1 MKKKITDSNLLSKQR
16 QAAFKK
22 AVAMV
27 LSTLLIGGM
36 VTPYY
41 DSVQNVKADGVF
53 DGRNMLYANKHSF
66 ETTNEYMD
74 ITYRVG
80 TYEDGEFKFDPYG
93 DWVELTY
100 EINRKGTFWFIRNWR
115 WFTIPENLES
125 VQRLEF
131 IKDGARVG
139 FFDAQTWK
147 SNSRFVWSSGDAD
160 FASDWNRMTGNS
172 DTSYNNSGNT
182 LATLGEFKQNTT
194 TLFMDWEGRGS
205 VKTNFVI
212 IGKIVDRTK
221 PLYCL
226 AGIHQD
232 ARDLHYNRGI
242 KLQLP
247 PKPLLSEG
255 YKPALPELT
264 EVKKLGAL
272 QPDEITKVQKA
283 LFDKQDDDFKSK
295 LKDGQN
301 SIKVNADGSATIT
314 YKDDSTYT
322 VPANS
327 LVKRYIPYS
336 ERVRLRDTADTGV
349 LNLQNLTQEEQ
360 AAVKK
365 AVWEANKEDALFKEA
380 CLQEDDITVDKTGK
394 ATIKYK
400 DGSTADIP
408 AAMLVYKK
416 ASLADQ
422 VTPWIGVTT
431 GVKNPGQ
438 LTTQEQAKVKEVL
451 VNVNKQNNK
460 LQNAL
465 KEGDKSIVV
474 NQDGTATI
482 TYKDG
487 SQDKL
492 TANQLVYKLPSLAD
506 TTTITPP
513 SRIGVKN
520 AKKLEQAEVEEVKKQ
535 IFAKN
540 PDLKNK
546 LKGGENGLTID
557 DEGGNATFVFND
569 DSEAIMDGKRLV
581 YTKGQASNPGK
592 QTYTE
597 GSYTY
602 QITPIK
608 VADMNNISDDNVI
621 DAARRFVY
629 DNYEWAGKDPDFA
642 KEKEKIFL
650 KQAIGTVC
658 SGGASLKSSDIKQK
672 YNCNINLI
680 GHVSSLY
687 IGQGSFGD
695 AANGVG
701 NIKGGADHCLEIR
714 GHKPGSYSY
723 DELLFSI
730 PKDRLFYADGAA
742 FNPDESK
749 KDADAIID
757 DLKKQGLSEDDANK
771 IKKDLQDKGNNLTQD
786 DINKAL
792 DEANKKAEEGKKKQ
806 DNAKAKDEAQKE
818 LDKLENLDPTKK
830 KEFEE
835 KIKNGTDPEKVREEL
850 DKAKQQDAKDKEQK
864 DKDKLKEQQKDDA
877 KKAIESM
884 GDLPEAAKKK
894 ALEDIQNGGDEKAIQ
909 KVVNEAKKKNQEEEK
924 KRKDKEALT
933 KAKEEAEKV
942 IDSLPN
948 LSPDEKTQYKQK
960 VKDATDTDGINNAV
974 KEAKDKDA
982 QKAKELADKKMKAQ
996 DDINN
1001 LQNLTPEEKKELNK
1015 KIGAATSED
1024 DINNAVNEAKQKD
1037 KQKETEEQKKR
1048 EQAAKDNLQAERE
1061 QAKKRIG
1068 QLDGLDQTA
1077 KAKYI
1082 GQIEAAGDSA
1092 AIWQIV
1098 DEAEKENAKKK
1109 AKAEIAKMN
1118 NLSEQERQEADSKI
1132 DNAGSA
1138 DEVESILNEYRLKDD
1153 IKSALDEIEQL
1164 QYLNNK
1170 QKAKAKNLVQGSASK
1185 EELAKN
1191 LQDANELDNSMQR
1204 LDGVQKTAT
1213 EKMPEDADIVTA
1225 EGLQAKKDLLE
1236 KLKEAQELLDKDKGT
1251 EKEKADVERLIKE
1264 IEDLAKKFIP
1274 GGVTAQLI
1282 KDKLQSE
1289 INKSTDIKNKT
1300 GDPTYPEA
1308 SAKLKKNF
1316 EAALNEAQAA
1326 MTDPS
1331 IKDQSKID
1339 QLAEKLK
1346 NARMALDG
1354 AIWDKLLQEID
1365 AATQDQTK
1373 DKYKQEET
1381 TVKTALDTALQ
1392 QAKDAVAKHDNDA
1405 IELNQLPS
1413 QSDINALTKKLV
1425 EARAALHGI
1434 TLPDPKIKVDNKDEI
1449 SDTEKAAI
1457 IAKLKEANTEI
1468 NLQDVTIDNT
1478 THKITFTFSDGTAAK
1493 EKNVSD
1499 VVVQKTDAEK
1509 ANLQA
1514 PDTKVKV
1521 AHKNSLTE
1529 PEKAEILAKLQEKN
1543 PNGKIKS
1550 ITVDEAADKVTVT
1563 YEDNSSNSPFKL
1575 SDLADEKTMAEKAT
1589 LKAPTNKVKVDDM
1602 TKISATEKTA
1612 IEAAVKVANPDT
1624 AEFKIKKVEVD
1635 QAENKVKVTYQDDSV
1650 SEMALSDVALQK
1662 TKAEKAPAVAPADKI
1677 PVDDPNTMANLKDD
1691 EIAKIKDAVFE
1702 ANKEKDGVTA
1712 KDSIEVKKDENKVI
1726 VKYDDNSTSEL
1737 TLNTLV
1743 RAKTDAEKKPPVAP
1757 SAEQKVGVVDVND
1770 MTKLTP
1776 EEEQK
1781 IIDAV
1786 YEANKQDTKV
1796 QKDNITVDK
1805 DGGTVNIKYP
1815 DNSIGKV
1822 QLKDVVRERTMA
1834 ESTVLAKP
1842 ENKIPVY
1849 ELDKLSDEEIINVID
1864 AIKEAN
1870 KDKHIA
1876 KVEIEPTTGKITVTY
1891 EDNSVNDTS
1900 LKLQD
1905 LIRRRTMAER
1915 TEIIVP
1921 NPKVLVDDDSRISDH
1936 DVERVQKSIEK
1947 ANLGKNIVD
1956 ITVDK
1961 EKREVTITFRDKSS
1975 RTFSL
1980 ELFYGK
1986 FTYDKEEQEPWYKAY
2001 EKENGNKLGK
2011 VSKTGETAAGGGA
2024 LGSIIA
2030 ALAYAF
2036 TRKKRR

>member
-22 AVAMV
+22 AMAMV
-27 LSTLLIGGM
+27 LSTLLISGM

-272 QPDEITKVQKA
+272 QQDEMTKVQKA

-336 ERVRLRDTADTGV
+336 ERVRLRDAADTGV

-438 LTTQEQAKVKEVL
+438 LTPDEQAKVKEVL
-451 VNVNKQNNK
+451 VNVNKQNSK

-465 KEGDKSIVV
+465 KDGDNSIVV
-474 NQDGTATI
+474 NKDGTATI

-520 AKKLEQAEVEEVKKQ
+520 AKKLEPAEVEEVKKQ

-608 VADMNNISDDNVI
+608 VADMNNISNELLS

-629 DNYEWAGKDPDFA
+629 DNYEWMGKDNSDYS
-642 KEKEKIFL
+642 KEKAKKFLNEGGGKIAS
-650 KQAIGTVC
+650 KAIFYLTEQKSEGKVKLIPHI
-658 SGGASLKSSDIKQK
+658 ASL
-672 YNCNINLI
+672 
-680 GHVSSLY
+680 G
-687 IGQGSFGD
+687 
-695 AANGVG
+695 
-701 NIKGGADHCLEIR
+701 IKGPGFQDRGVSYISQGVKYGSLEIH
-714 GHKPGSYSY
+714 GDKGTYEGESA
-723 DELLFSI
+723 LLFTLT
-730 PKDRLFYADGAA
+730 KDKLFYADGAA

-771 IKKDLQDKGNNLTQD
+771 IKKELEDKGGSLTQD

-792 DEANKKAEEGKKKQ
+792 DKANQKAEEGKKKQ
-806 DNAKAKDEAQKE
+806 DNDKAKEEAQKE
-818 LDKLENLDPTKK
+818 LEKLENLDPTKK

-835 KIKNGTDPEKVREEL
+835 KIKNGTDPEKVRAEL

-864 DKDKLKEQQKDDA
+864 DKDKLKEKQKEEA
-877 KKAIESM
+877 KKAIEGM
-884 GDLPEAAKKK
+884 GDLPEDAKKK
-894 ALEDIQNGGDEKAIQ
+894 ALEDIQNGSDENAIQ
-909 KVVNEAKKKNQEEEK
+909 KAVNDAKKKNQEEEK

-960 VKDATDTDGINNAV
+960 IKDAADTAGIDNV
-974 KEAKDKDA
+974 IKEAKDKDA

-996 DDINN
+996 DEVNN
-1001 LQNLTPEEKKELNK
+1001 LQNLTPEEKKEFNK

-1024 DINNAVNEAKQKD
+1024 EIKNAVKEAKEKD
-1037 KQKETEEQKKR
+1037 KQKEEEEKQKRK
-1048 EQAAKDNLQAERE
+1048 QAAQDNLQSERE

-1077 KAKYI
+1077 KAKYT
-1082 GQIEAAGDSA
+1082 GQIDAAGDSA

-1118 NLSEQERQEADSKI
+1118 NLSEQEKKEADTKI

-1138 DEVESILNEYRLKDD
+1138 DEIESILNEYRLKDD
-1153 IKSALDEIEQL
+1153 IKAALDEIDKL
-1164 QYLNNK
+1164 QHLNKK
-1170 QKAKAKNLVQGSASK
+1170 QKEKAKNLVQGSVSK

-1191 LQDANELDNSMQR
+1191 LQDANELDSSMQR

-1213 EKMPEDADIVTA
+1213 EKMPEDAAIANDPAKV
-1225 EGLQAKKDLLE
+1225 QAKKDLQQ
-1236 KLKEAQELLDKDKGT
+1236 KLKEAQDLLDKDQGT
-1251 EKEKADVERLIKE
+1251 EQEKADVERLIKE
-1264 IEDLAKKFIP
+1264 IEDLAKKLIP
-1274 GGVTAQLI
+1274 DGVTAQLI
-1282 KDKLQSE
+1282 KDKLQAE
-1289 INKSTDIKNKT
+1289 IDKSTEIKDKT
-1300 GDPTYPEA
+1300 DDSTYPEA

-1316 EAALNEAQAA
+1316 EAALNAAQAA
-1326 MTDPS
+1326 MTDQS
-1331 IKDQSKID
+1331 ITEQGKID
-1339 QLAEKLK
+1339 QLTENLK
-1346 NARMALDG
+1346 NARKALDG
-1354 AIWDKLLQEID
+1354 AMWVKLLQEID
-1365 AATQDQTK
+1365 EANKDQMK
-1373 DKYKQEET
+1373 DKYKQEEAA
-1381 TVKTALDTALQ
+1381 VKTALDTALQ
-1392 QAKDAVAKHDNDA
+1392 QAQAAVAKHDNDA
-1405 IELNQLPS
+1405 IELDKLPS
-1413 QSDINALTKKLV
+1413 QSEINDLTEKLV
-1425 EARAALHGI
+1425 KARAALHGI
-1434 TLPDPKIKVDNKDEI
+1434 ALPDPKIKVDNKDEI
-1449 SDTEKAAI
+1449 SETEKAEI
-1457 IAKLKEANTEI
+1457 IDKLKKDNTEI

-1478 THKITFTFSDGTAAK
+1478 THKITFTFNDGTTAK

-1781 IIDAV
+1781 IKDAV
-1786 YEANKQDTKV
+1786 YEANKQDNKV

-1805 DGGTVNIKYP
+1805 AEGTVNIKYP

-1834 ESTVLAKP
+1834 ESTVLDKP

-1870 KDKHIA
+1870 KDKHIV

-1961 EKREVTITFRDKSS
+1961 EKREVTITFSDKSS

-2011 VSKTGETAAGGGA
+2011 VSKTGETAAGGA

>member
-22 AVAMV
+22 AMAMV
-27 LSTLLIGGM
+27 LSTLLISGM

-115 WFTIPENLES
+115 WFTIPDNLEN

-131 IKDGARVG
+131 IKNDSRVG
-139 FFDAQTWK
+139 FFDAETWK

-172 DTSYNNSGNT
+172 DASYNNSGNT
-182 LATLGEFKQNTT
+182 LATLNEFKQKTT
-194 TLFMDWEGRGS
+194 TLFMDWEGRGNT
-205 VKTNFVI
+205 KTTFVI

-272 QPDEITKVQKA
+272 QQDEMTKVQKA

-301 SIKVNADGSATIT
+301 SIKVNANGSATIT

-336 ERVRLRDTADTGV
+336 ERVRLRDAADTGV

-365 AVWEANKEDALFKEA
+365 AVWEANKKDALFKEA

-438 LTTQEQAKVKEVL
+438 LTSDEQAKVKEVL
-451 VNVNKQNNK
+451 VNVNKQNSK

-520 AKKLEQAEVEEVKKQ
+520 AKKLDSAEIEELKKQ

-581 YTKGQASNPGK
+581 YTKGQPAGNPGK
-592 QTYTE
+592 LPYTE
-597 GSYTY
+597 GGYVCEV
-602 QITPIK
+602 TPIK
-608 VADMNNISDDNVI
+608 VADMDKISDDNVI

-629 DNYEWAGKDPDFA
+629 DNYEWTGKDPDFA
-642 KEKEKIFL
+642 KEKEKTFL
-650 KQAIGTVC
+650 KVE
-658 SGGASLKSSDIKQK
+658 GGKTCKGGFPLMKKDNGGIALQ
-672 YNCNINLI
+672 
-680 GHVSSLY
+680 GHVASMY
-687 IGQGSFGD
+687 ISNGAFGD
-695 AANGVG
+695 AGKGVVR
-701 NIKGGADHCLEIR
+701 IKDGDDHSIEIHGQKAGGISDDDR
-714 GHKPGSYSY
+714 FFKV
-723 DELLFSI
+723 

-742 FNPDESK
+742 FNPDEGK
-749 KDADAIID
+749 KDAGAIID

-806 DNAKAKDEAQKE
+806 DNVKAKDEAQKE

-864 DKDKLKEQQKDDA
+864 DKDKLKEKQKEEA
-877 KKAIESM
+877 KKAIEGM

-894 ALEDIQNGGDEKAIQ
+894 ALEDIQNGGDENAIQ
-909 KVVNEAKKKNQEEEK
+909 KAVNDAKKKNQEEEK

-960 VKDATDTDGINNAV
+960 IKDAADTAGIDNV
-974 KEAKDKDA
+974 IKEAKDKDA

-996 DDINN
+996 DEVNN
-1001 LQNLTPEEKKELNK
+1001 LQNLTPEEKKEFNK

-1024 DINNAVNEAKQKD
+1024 EIKNAVKEAKEKD
-1037 KQKETEEQKKR
+1037 KQKEEEEKQKRK
-1048 EQAAKDNLQAERE
+1048 QAAQDNLQSERE

-1077 KAKYI
+1077 KDKYI
-1082 GQIEAAGDSA
+1082 GQIDAAGDSA

-1118 NLSEQERQEADSKI
+1118 NLSEQEKKEADTKI

-1138 DEVESILNEYRLKDD
+1138 DEIESILNEYRLKDD
-1153 IKSALDEIEQL
+1153 IKAALDEIDKL
-1164 QYLNNK
+1164 QHLNKK
-1170 QKAKAKNLVQGSASK
+1170 QKEKAKNLVQGSASK

-1300 GDPTYPEA
+1300 GDPTYPKA

-1392 QAKDAVAKHDNDA
+1392 QAKDAVAKHANDA

-1413 QSDINALTKKLV
+1413 QSEINALTEKLV

-1529 PEKAEILAKLQEKN
+1529 PEKAEILAKLKEKN

-1575 SDLADEKTMAEKAT
+1575 SDLADEKTMAEKAV
-1589 LKAPTNKVKVDDM
+1589 LKAPTNKVKVNDM
-1602 TKISATEKTA
+1602 TAISADEKTA
-1612 IEAAVKVANPDT
+1612 IEDAVKAANPDT
-1624 AEFKIKKVEVD
+1624 AEVKINKVEVK
-1635 QAENKVKVTYQDDSV
+1635 QAENKVKVTYEDNSV
-1650 SEMALSDVALQK
+1650 AEMNLSDAAVQK

-1702 ANKEKDGVTA
+1702 ANKEKDGVTD

-1842 ENKIPVY
+1842 EHKIPVY
-1849 ELDKLSDEEIINVID
+1849 ELNKLSDEEIINVID

-1876 KVEIEPTTGKITVTY
+1876 KVEIDPTTGKITVTY
-1891 EDNSVNDTS
+1891 EDDSVNDTS

-1915 TEIIVP
+1915 TEIVVP

>member
-1 MKKKITDSNLLSKQR
+1 MLSKQR

-22 AVAMV
+22 AMAMV
-27 LSTLLIGGM
+27 LSTLLISGM

-272 QPDEITKVQKA
+272 QQDEMTKVQKA

-336 ERVRLRDTADTGV
+336 ERVRLRDAADTGV

-438 LTTQEQAKVKEVL
+438 LTPDEQAKVKEVL
-451 VNVNKQNNK
+451 VNVNKQNSK

-465 KEGDKSIVV
+465 KDGDNSIVV
-474 NQDGTATI
+474 NKDGTATI

-520 AKKLEQAEVEEVKKQ
+520 AKKLEPAEVEEVKKQ

-608 VADMNNISDDNVI
+608 VADMNNISNELLS

-629 DNYEWAGKDPDFA
+629 DNYEWMGKDNSDYS
-642 KEKEKIFL
+642 KEKAKKFLNEGGGKIAS
-650 KQAIGTVC
+650 KAIFYLTEQKSEGKVKLIPHI
-658 SGGASLKSSDIKQK
+658 ASL
-672 YNCNINLI
+672 
-680 GHVSSLY
+680 G
-687 IGQGSFGD
+687 
-695 AANGVG
+695 
-701 NIKGGADHCLEIR
+701 IKGPGFQDRGVSYISQGVKYGSLEIH
-714 GHKPGSYSY
+714 GDKGTYEGESA
-723 DELLFSI
+723 LLFTLT
-730 PKDRLFYADGAA
+730 KDKLFYADGAA

-771 IKKDLQDKGNNLTQD
+771 IKKDLQDKGGSLTQD

-792 DEANKKAEEGKKKQ
+792 DKANQKAEEGKKKQ
-806 DNAKAKDEAQKE
+806 DNDKAKEEAQKE
-818 LDKLENLDPTKK
+818 LEKLENLDPTKK

-864 DKDKLKEQQKDDA
+864 DKDKLKEKQKEEA
-877 KKAIESM
+877 KKAIEGM
-884 GDLPEAAKKK
+884 GDLPEDAKKK
-894 ALEDIQNGGDEKAIQ
+894 ALEDIQNGSDENAIQ
-909 KVVNEAKKKNQEEEK
+909 KAVNDAKKKNQEEEK

-960 VKDATDTDGINNAV
+960 IKDAADTAGIDNV
-974 KEAKDKDA
+974 IKEAKDKDA

-996 DDINN
+996 DEVNN
-1001 LQNLTPEEKKELNK
+1001 LQNLTPEEKKEFNK

-1024 DINNAVNEAKQKD
+1024 EIKNAVKEAKEKD
-1037 KQKETEEQKKR
+1037 KQKEEEEKQKRK
-1048 EQAAKDNLQAERE
+1048 QAAQDNLQSERE

-1077 KAKYI
+1077 KAKYT
-1082 GQIEAAGDSA
+1082 GQIDAAGDSA

-1118 NLSEQERQEADSKI
+1118 NLSEQEKKEADTKI

-1138 DEVESILNEYRLKDD
+1138 DEIKSILNEYRLKDD
-1153 IKSALDEIEQL
+1153 IKAALDEIDKL
-1164 QYLNNK
+1164 QHLNKK
-1170 QKAKAKNLVQGSASK
+1170 QKEKAKNLVQGSASK

-1191 LQDANELDNSMQR
+1191 LQDANELDSSMQR

-1213 EKMPEDADIVTA
+1213 EKMPEDAAIANDPAKV
-1225 EGLQAKKDLLE
+1225 QAKKDLQQ
-1236 KLKEAQELLDKDKGT
+1236 KLKEAQDLLDKDQGT
-1251 EKEKADVERLIKE
+1251 EQEKADVERLIKE
-1264 IEDLAKKFIP
+1264 IEELAKKLIP
-1274 GGVTAQLI
+1274 DGVTAQLI
-1282 KDKLQSE
+1282 KDKLQAE
-1289 INKSTDIKNKT
+1289 IDKSTEIKDKT
-1300 GDPTYPEA
+1300 DDSTYPEA

-1316 EAALNEAQAA
+1316 EAALNAAQAA
-1326 MTDPS
+1326 MTDQS
-1331 IKDQSKID
+1331 ITEQGKID
-1339 QLAEKLK
+1339 QLTENLK
-1346 NARMALDG
+1346 NARKALDG
-1354 AIWDKLLQEID
+1354 AMWVKLLQEID
-1365 AATQDQTK
+1365 EANKDQMK
-1373 DKYKQEET
+1373 DKYKQEEAA
-1381 TVKTALDTALQ
+1381 VKTALDTALQ
-1392 QAKDAVAKHDNDA
+1392 QAQAAVAKHDNDA
-1405 IELNQLPS
+1405 IELDKLPS
-1413 QSDINALTKKLV
+1413 QSEINDLTEKLV
-1425 EARAALHGI
+1425 KARAALHGI
-1434 TLPDPKIKVDNKDEI
+1434 ALPDPKIKVDNKDEI
-1449 SDTEKAAI
+1449 SETEKAEI
-1457 IAKLKEANTEI
+1457 IDKLKKDNTEI

-1478 THKITFTFSDGTAAK
+1478 THKITFTFNDGTTAK

-1575 SDLADEKTMAEKAT
+1575 SELADEKTMAEKAA
-1589 LKAPTNKVKVDDM
+1589 LKAPTNKVKVNDM
-1602 TKISATEKTA
+1602 TAISDSEKTE
-1612 IEAAVKVANPDT
+1612 IENAVKTANPDT
-1624 AEFKIKKVEVD
+1624 AEVKIKTVEVN

-1650 SEMALSDVALQK
+1650 AEMALSDAALQK

-1702 ANKEKDGVTA
+1702 ANKEKDGVTD

-1781 IIDAV
+1781 IKDAV
-1786 YEANKQDTKV
+1786 YEANKQDNKV

-1805 DGGTVNIKYP
+1805 AEGTVNIKYP

-1834 ESTVLAKP
+1834 ESTVLDKP

-1961 EKREVTITFRDKSS
+1961 EKREVTITFSDKSS

>member
-22 AVAMV
+22 AMAMV
-27 LSTLLIGGM
+27 LSTLLISGM

-272 QPDEITKVQKA
+272 QQDEMTKVQKA

-336 ERVRLRDTADTGV
+336 ERVRLRDAADTGV

-451 VNVNKQNNK
+451 VNVNKQNSK

-557 DEGGNATFVFND
+557 DEGGNATFVFKD

-608 VADMNNISDDNVI
+608 VADMNNISNELLS

-629 DNYEWAGKDPDFA
+629 DNYEWMGKDNSDYS
-642 KEKEKIFL
+642 KEKAKKFLNEGGGKIAS
-650 KQAIGTVC
+650 KAIFYLTEQKSEGKVKLIPHI
-658 SGGASLKSSDIKQK
+658 ASL
-672 YNCNINLI
+672 
-680 GHVSSLY
+680 G
-687 IGQGSFGD
+687 
-695 AANGVG
+695 
-701 NIKGGADHCLEIR
+701 IKGPGFQDRGVSYISQGVKYGSLEIH
-714 GHKPGSYSY
+714 GDKGTYEGESA
-723 DELLFSI
+723 LLFTLT
-730 PKDRLFYADGAA
+730 KDKLFYADGAA

-771 IKKDLQDKGNNLTQD
+771 IKKDLQDKGGSLTQD

-792 DEANKKAEEGKKKQ
+792 DKANQKAEEGKKKQ
-806 DNAKAKDEAQKE
+806 DNDKAKEEAQKE
-818 LDKLENLDPTKK
+818 LEKLENLDPTKK

-864 DKDKLKEQQKDDA
+864 DKDKLKEKQKEEA
-877 KKAIESM
+877 KKAIEGM
-884 GDLPEAAKKK
+884 GDLPEDAKKK
-894 ALEDIQNGGDEKAIQ
+894 ALEDIQNGSDENAIQ
-909 KVVNEAKKKNQEEEK
+909 KAVNDAKKKNQEEEK

-960 VKDATDTDGINNAV
+960 IKDAADTAGIDNV
-974 KEAKDKDA
+974 IKEAKDKDA

-996 DDINN
+996 DEVNN
-1001 LQNLTPEEKKELNK
+1001 LQNLTPEEKKEFNK

-1024 DINNAVNEAKQKD
+1024 EIKNAVKEAKEKD
-1037 KQKETEEQKKR
+1037 KQKEEEEKQKRK
-1048 EQAAKDNLQAERE
+1048 QAAQDNLQSERE

-1077 KAKYI
+1077 KDKYI
-1082 GQIEAAGDSA
+1082 AQIDAAGDSA

-1138 DEVESILNEYRLKDD
+1138 DEVESILNEYRLKDG

-1191 LQDANELDNSMQR
+1191 LQDANELDSSMQR

-1213 EKMPEDADIVTA
+1213 EKMPEDAAIANDPAKV
-1225 EGLQAKKDLLE
+1225 QAKKDLQQ
-1236 KLKEAQELLDKDKGT
+1236 KLKEAQDLLDKDQGT
-1251 EKEKADVERLIKE
+1251 EQEKTDVERLIKE
-1264 IEDLAKKFIP
+1264 IEELAKKLIP
-1274 GGVTAQLI
+1274 DGVTAQLI
-1282 KDKLQSE
+1282 KDKLQAE
-1289 INKSTDIKNKT
+1289 IDKSTEIKDKT
-1300 GDPTYPEA
+1300 DDSTYPEA

-1316 EAALNEAQAA
+1316 EAALNAAQAA
-1326 MTDPS
+1326 MTDQS
-1331 IKDQSKID
+1331 ITEQSKID
-1339 QLAEKLK
+1339 QLTENLK
-1346 NARMALDG
+1346 NARKALDG
-1354 AIWDKLLQEID
+1354 AMWVKLLQEID
-1365 AATQDQTK
+1365 EANKDQMK
-1373 DKYKQEET
+1373 DKYKQEEAA
-1381 TVKTALDTALQ
+1381 VKTALDTALQ
-1392 QAKDAVAKHDNDA
+1392 QAQAAVAKHDNDA
-1405 IELNQLPS
+1405 IELDKLPS
-1413 QSDINALTKKLV
+1413 QSEINDLTEKLV
-1425 EARAALHGI
+1425 KARAALHGI
-1434 TLPDPKIKVDNKDEI
+1434 ALPDPKIKVDNKDEI
-1449 SDTEKAAI
+1449 SETEKAAI

-1650 SEMALSDVALQK
+1650 AEMALSDVALQK

-1781 IIDAV
+1781 IKDAV
-1786 YEANKQDTKV
+1786 YEANKQDNKV

-1805 DGGTVNIKYP
+1805 AEGTVNIKYP

-1834 ESTVLAKP
+1834 ESTVLDKP

-1936 DVERVQKSIEK
+1936 DVERVKKSIEK

>member
-22 AVAMV
+22 AMAMV
-27 LSTLLIGGM
+27 LSTLLISGM

-272 QPDEITKVQKA
+272 QQDEMTKVQKA

-336 ERVRLRDTADTGV
+336 ERVRLRDAADTGV

-380 CLQEDDITVDKTGK
+380 CLQEDNITVDKTGK

-438 LTTQEQAKVKEVL
+438 LTPDEQAKVKEVL
-451 VNVNKQNNK
+451 VNVNKQNSK

-465 KEGDKSIVV
+465 KDGDNSIVV
-474 NQDGTATI
+474 NKDGTATI

-520 AKKLEQAEVEEVKKQ
+520 AKKLEPAEVEEVKKQ

-608 VADMNNISDDNVI
+608 VADMNNISNELLS

-629 DNYEWAGKDPDFA
+629 DNYEWMGKDNSDYS
-642 KEKEKIFL
+642 KEKAKKFLNEGGGKIAS
-650 KQAIGTVC
+650 KAIFYLTEQKSEGKVKLIPHI
-658 SGGASLKSSDIKQK
+658 ASL
-672 YNCNINLI
+672 
-680 GHVSSLY
+680 G
-687 IGQGSFGD
+687 
-695 AANGVG
+695 
-701 NIKGGADHCLEIR
+701 IKGPGFQDRGVSYISQGVKYGSLEIH
-714 GHKPGSYSY
+714 GDKGTYEGESA
-723 DELLFSI
+723 LLFTLT
-730 PKDRLFYADGAA
+730 KDKLFYADGAA

-771 IKKDLQDKGNNLTQD
+771 IKKELEDKGGSLTQD

-792 DEANKKAEEGKKKQ
+792 DKANQKAEEGKKKQ
-806 DNAKAKDEAQKE
+806 DNDKAKEEAQKE
-818 LDKLENLDPTKK
+818 LEKLENLDPTKK

-835 KIKNGTDPEKVREEL
+835 KIKNGTDPEKVRAEL

-864 DKDKLKEQQKDDA
+864 DKDKLKEKQKEEA
-877 KKAIESM
+877 KKAIEGM
-884 GDLPEAAKKK
+884 GDLPEDAKKK
-894 ALEDIQNGGDEKAIQ
+894 ALEDIQNGSDENAIQ
-909 KVVNEAKKKNQEEEK
+909 KAVNDAKKKNQEEEK

-1015 KIGAATSED
+1015 KIGAGTSED

-1109 AKAEIAKMN
+1109 AKAEIAQMN
-1118 NLSEQERQEADSKI
+1118 NLSEQEKKEADTKI

-1153 IKSALDEIEQL
+1153 IKAALDEIEQL

-1191 LQDANELDNSMQR
+1191 LQDANELDSSMQR

-1213 EKMPEDADIVTA
+1213 EKMPEDAAIANDPAKV
-1225 EGLQAKKDLLE
+1225 QAKKDLQQ
-1236 KLKEAQELLDKDKGT
+1236 KLKEAQDLLDKDQGT
-1251 EKEKADVERLIKE
+1251 EQEKADVERLIKE
-1264 IEDLAKKFIP
+1264 IEELAKKLIP
-1274 GGVTAQLI
+1274 DGVTAQLI
-1282 KDKLQSE
+1282 KDKLQAE
-1289 INKSTDIKNKT
+1289 IDKSTEIKDKT
-1300 GDPTYPEA
+1300 DDSTYPEA

-1316 EAALNEAQAA
+1316 EAALNAAQAA
-1326 MTDPS
+1326 MTDQS
-1331 IKDQSKID
+1331 ITEQSKID
-1339 QLAEKLK
+1339 QLTENLK
-1346 NARMALDG
+1346 NARKALDG
-1354 AIWDKLLQEID
+1354 AMWDKLLHEID
-1365 AATQDQTK
+1365 EANKDQMK
-1373 DKYKQEET
+1373 DKYKQEEAA
-1381 TVKTALDTALQ
+1381 VKTALDTALQ
-1392 QAKDAVAKHDNDA
+1392 QAQAAVAKHDNDA
-1405 IELNQLPS
+1405 IELDKLPS
-1413 QSDINALTKKLV
+1413 QSEINDLTEKLV
-1425 EARAALHGI
+1425 KARAALHGI
-1434 TLPDPKIKVDNKDEI
+1434 ALPDPKIKVDNKDEI
-1449 SDTEKAAI
+1449 SETEKAEI
-1457 IAKLKEANTEI
+1457 IDKLKKDNTEI

-1478 THKITFTFSDGTAAK
+1478 THKITFTFNDGTTAK

-1575 SDLADEKTMAEKAT
+1575 SELADEKTMAEKAA
-1589 LKAPTNKVKVDDM
+1589 LKAPTNKVKVNDM
-1602 TKISATEKTA
+1602 TAISDSEKTE
-1612 IEAAVKVANPDT
+1612 IENAVKTANPDT
-1624 AEFKIKKVEVD
+1624 AEVKIKTVEVN

-1650 SEMALSDVALQK
+1650 AEMALSDAALQK

-1702 ANKEKDGVTA
+1702 ANKEKDGVTD

-1781 IIDAV
+1781 IKDAV
-1786 YEANKQDTKV
+1786 YEANKQDNKV

-1805 DGGTVNIKYP
+1805 AEGTVNIKYP

-1834 ESTVLAKP
+1834 ESTVLDKP

-1936 DVERVQKSIEK
+1936 DVERVKKSIEK

>member
-22 AVAMV
+22 AMAMV
-27 LSTLLIGGM
+27 LSTLLISGM

-272 QPDEITKVQKA
+272 QQDEMTKVQKA

-336 ERVRLRDTADTGV
+336 ERVRLRDAADTGV

-451 VNVNKQNNK
+451 VNVNKQNSK

-520 AKKLEQAEVEEVKKQ
+520 AKKLDPAEVEEVKKQ

-557 DEGGNATFVFND
+557 DEGGNATFIFND

-864 DKDKLKEQQKDDA
+864 DKDKLKEKQKEEA
-877 KKAIESM
+877 KKAIEGM
-884 GDLPEAAKKK
+884 GDLPEDAKKK
-894 ALEDIQNGGDEKAIQ
+894 ALEDIQNGSDENAIQ
-909 KVVNEAKKKNQEEEK
+909 KAVNDAKKKNQEEEK

-1170 QKAKAKNLVQGSASK
+1170 QKAKAKNLVQGSASE

-1413 QSDINALTKKLV
+1413 QSEINALTKKLV

-1650 SEMALSDVALQK
+1650 AEMALSDVALQK

-2030 ALAYAF
+2030 ALAYVF

>member
-22 AVAMV
+22 AMAMV
-27 LSTLLIGGM
+27 LSTLLISGM

-272 QPDEITKVQKA
+272 QADEMTKVQKA

-336 ERVRLRDTADTGV
+336 ERVRLRDAADTGV

-438 LTTQEQAKVKEVL
+438 LTPDEQAKVKEVL
-451 VNVNKQNNK
+451 VNVNKQNSK

-465 KEGDKSIVV
+465 KDGDNSIVV
-474 NQDGTATI
+474 NKDGTATI

-608 VADMNNISDDNVI
+608 VADMNNISNELLS

-629 DNYEWAGKDPDFA
+629 DNYEWMGKDNSDYS
-642 KEKEKIFL
+642 KEKAKKFLNEGGGKIAS
-650 KQAIGTVC
+650 KAIFYLTEQKSEGKVKLIPHI
-658 SGGASLKSSDIKQK
+658 ASL
-672 YNCNINLI
+672 
-680 GHVSSLY
+680 G
-687 IGQGSFGD
+687 
-695 AANGVG
+695 
-701 NIKGGADHCLEIR
+701 IKGPGFQDRGVSYISQGVKYGSLEIH
-714 GHKPGSYSY
+714 GDKGTYEGESA
-723 DELLFSI
+723 LLFTLT
-730 PKDRLFYADGAA
+730 KDKLFYADGAA

-771 IKKDLQDKGNNLTQD
+771 IKKDLQDKGGSLTQD

-792 DEANKKAEEGKKKQ
+792 DKANQKAEEGKKKQ
-806 DNAKAKDEAQKE
+806 DNDKAKEEAQKE
-818 LDKLENLDPTKK
+818 LEKLENLDPTKK

-864 DKDKLKEQQKDDA
+864 DKDKLKEKQKEEA
-877 KKAIESM
+877 KKAIEGM
-884 GDLPEAAKKK
+884 GDLPEDAKKK
-894 ALEDIQNGGDEKAIQ
+894 ALEDIQNGSDENAIQ
-909 KVVNEAKKKNQEEEK
+909 KAVNDAKKKNQEEEK

-1015 KIGAATSED
+1015 KIGAGTSED

-1118 NLSEQERQEADSKI
+1118 NLSEQEKKEADTKI

-1153 IKSALDEIEQL
+1153 IKAALDEIEKL
-1164 QYLNNK
+1164 QHLNKK
-1170 QKAKAKNLVQGSASK
+1170 QKEKAKNLVQGSASK

-1282 KDKLQSE
+1282 KDKLQAE
-1289 INKSTDIKNKT
+1289 IDKSTEIKDKT
-1300 GDPTYPEA
+1300 DDSTYPEA

-1316 EAALNEAQAA
+1316 EAALNAAQAA
-1326 MTDPS
+1326 MTDQS
-1331 IKDQSKID
+1331 ITEQGKID
-1339 QLAEKLK
+1339 QLTENLK
-1346 NARMALDG
+1346 NARKALDG
-1354 AIWDKLLQEID
+1354 AMWVKLLQEID
-1365 AATQDQTK
+1365 EANKDQMK
-1373 DKYKQEET
+1373 DKYKQEEAA
-1381 TVKTALDTALQ
+1381 VKTALDTALQ
-1392 QAKDAVAKHDNDA
+1392 QAQAAVAKHDNDA
-1405 IELNQLPS
+1405 IELDKLPS
-1413 QSDINALTKKLV
+1413 QSEINDLTEKLV
-1425 EARAALHGI
+1425 KARAALHGI
-1434 TLPDPKIKVDNKDEI
+1434 ALPDPKIKVDNKDEI
-1449 SDTEKAAI
+1449 SETEKAEI
-1457 IAKLKEANTEI
+1457 IDKLKKDNTEI

-1478 THKITFTFSDGTAAK
+1478 THKITFTFNDGTTAK

-1575 SDLADEKTMAEKAT
+1575 SELADEKTMAEKAA
-1589 LKAPTNKVKVDDM
+1589 LKAPTNKVKVNDM
-1602 TKISATEKTA
+1602 TAISDSEKTE
-1612 IEAAVKVANPDT
+1612 IENAVKTANPDT
-1624 AEFKIKKVEVD
+1624 AEVKIKTVEVN

-1650 SEMALSDVALQK
+1650 AEMALSDAALQK

-1702 ANKEKDGVTA
+1702 ANKEKDGVTD

-1781 IIDAV
+1781 IKDAV
-1786 YEANKQDTKV
+1786 YEANKQDNKV

-1805 DGGTVNIKYP
+1805 AEGTVNIKYP

-1834 ESTVLAKP
+1834 ESTVLDKP

-1936 DVERVQKSIEK
+1936 DVERVKKSIEK

-2030 ALAYAF
+2030 ALAYVF

>member
-1 MKKKITDSNLLSKQR
+1 MKKKTTDSNLLSKHG
-16 QAAFKK
+16 QATFKK

-27 LSTLLIGGM
+27 LSTLLISGM

-131 IKDGARVG
+131 IKDGSRVG

-272 QPDEITKVQKA
+272 QQDEMTKVQKA

-336 ERVRLRDTADTGV
+336 ERVRLRDAADTGV

-451 VNVNKQNNK
+451 VNVNKQNSK

-520 AKKLEQAEVEEVKKQ
+520 AKKLDPAEVEEVKKQ

-557 DEGGNATFVFND
+557 DEGGNATFIFND

-864 DKDKLKEQQKDDA
+864 DKDKLKEKQKEEA
-877 KKAIESM
+877 KKAIEGM
-884 GDLPEAAKKK
+884 GDLPEDAKKK
-894 ALEDIQNGGDEKAIQ
+894 ALEDIQNGSDENAIQ
-909 KVVNEAKKKNQEEEK
+909 KAVNDAKKKNQEEEK

-1468 NLQDVTIDNT
+1468 NLQDVTIDNS
-1478 THKITFTFSDGTAAK
+1478 THKITFTFNDGTTAK

-1521 AHKNSLTE
+1521 AHKNSLTA

-1575 SDLADEKTMAEKAT
+1575 SDLADEKTMAEKAV
-1589 LKAPTNKVKVDDM
+1589 LKAPTNKVKVNDM
-1602 TKISATEKTA
+1602 TAISADEKTA

-1624 AEFKIKKVEVD
+1624 AEVKINKVEVK
-1635 QAENKVKVTYQDDSV
+1635 QAENKVKVTYEDNSV
-1650 SEMALSDVALQK
+1650 AEMNLSDAAVQK

-1691 EIAKIKDAVFE
+1691 EIAKIKEAVYE
-1702 ANKEKDGVTA
+1702 ANKDKDGVTD

-1737 TLNTLV
+1737 TLNTLL

-1781 IIDAV
+1781 IKDAV

-1805 DGGTVNIKYP
+1805 AEGTVNIKYP

-1834 ESTVLAKP
+1834 ESTVLDKP

-1961 EKREVTITFRDKSS
+1961 EKREVTITFSDKSS

-2030 ALAYAF
+2030 ALAYVF

>member
-1 MKKKITDSNLLSKQR
+1 MKKKITDSNLLSKHG

-131 IKDGARVG
+131 IKDGSRVG

-272 QPDEITKVQKA
+272 QADEMTKVQKA

-336 ERVRLRDTADTGV
+336 ERVRLRDAADTGV

-380 CLQEDDITVDKTGK
+380 CLQEDNITVDKTGK

-438 LTTQEQAKVKEVL
+438 LTPDEQAKVKEVL
-451 VNVNKQNNK
+451 VNVNKQNSK

-465 KEGDKSIVV
+465 KDGDNSIVV
-474 NQDGTATI
+474 NKDGTATI

-520 AKKLEQAEVEEVKKQ
+520 AKKLDPAEVEEVKKQ

-608 VADMNNISDDNVI
+608 VADMNNISNELLS

-629 DNYEWAGKDPDFA
+629 DNYEWMGKDNSDYS
-642 KEKEKIFL
+642 KEKAKKFLNEGGGKIAS
-650 KQAIGTVC
+650 KAIFYLTEQKSEGNVKLIPHI
-658 SGGASLKSSDIKQK
+658 ASL
-672 YNCNINLI
+672 
-680 GHVSSLY
+680 G
-687 IGQGSFGD
+687 
-695 AANGVG
+695 
-701 NIKGGADHCLEIR
+701 IKGPGFQDRGVSYISQGVKYGSLEIH
-714 GHKPGSYSY
+714 GDKGTYEGESA
-723 DELLFSI
+723 LLFTLT
-730 PKDRLFYADGAA
+730 KDKLFYADGAA

-771 IKKDLQDKGNNLTQD
+771 IKKELEDKGGSLTQD

-792 DEANKKAEEGKKKQ
+792 DKANQKAEEGKKKQ
-806 DNAKAKDEAQKE
+806 DNDKAKEEAQKE
-818 LDKLENLDPTKK
+818 LEKLENLDPTKK

-864 DKDKLKEQQKDDA
+864 DKDKLKEKQKEEA
-877 KKAIESM
+877 KKAIEGM
-884 GDLPEAAKKK
+884 GDLPEDAKKK
-894 ALEDIQNGGDEKAIQ
+894 ALEDIQNGSDENAIQ
-909 KVVNEAKKKNQEEEK
+909 KAVNDAKKKNQEEEK

-960 VKDATDTDGINNAV
+960 IKDAADTAGIDNV
-974 KEAKDKDA
+974 IKEAKDKDA

-996 DDINN
+996 DEVNN
-1001 LQNLTPEEKKELNK
+1001 LQNLTPEEKKEFNK

-1024 DINNAVNEAKQKD
+1024 EIKNAVKEAKEKD
-1037 KQKETEEQKKR
+1037 KQKEEEEKQKRK
-1048 EQAAKDNLQAERE
+1048 QAAQDNLQAERE

-1077 KAKYI
+1077 KAKYT
-1082 GQIEAAGDSA
+1082 GQIDAAGDSA

-1118 NLSEQERQEADSKI
+1118 NLSEQEKKEADTKI

-1138 DEVESILNEYRLKDD
+1138 DEIESILNEYRLKDD
-1153 IKSALDEIEQL
+1153 IKAALDEIDKL
-1164 QYLNNK
+1164 QHLNKK
-1170 QKAKAKNLVQGSASK
+1170 QKEKAKNLVQGSASK

-1213 EKMPEDADIVTA
+1213 EKMPEDAAIANDPAKV
-1225 EGLQAKKDLLE
+1225 QAKKDLLE

-1282 KDKLQSE
+1282 KDKLQAE
-1289 INKSTDIKNKT
+1289 IDKSTEIKDKT
-1300 GDPTYPEA
+1300 DDSTYPEA

-1316 EAALNEAQAA
+1316 EAALNAAQAA
-1326 MTDPS
+1326 MTDQS
-1331 IKDQSKID
+1331 ITEQSKID
-1339 QLAEKLK
+1339 QLTENLK
-1346 NARMALDG
+1346 NARKALDG
-1354 AIWDKLLQEID
+1354 AMWDKLLHEID

-1373 DKYKQEET
+1373 DKYKQEEAA
-1381 TVKTALDTALQ
+1381 VKTALDTALQ
-1392 QAKDAVAKHDNDA
+1392 QAQAAVAKHDNDA
-1405 IELNQLPS
+1405 IELDKLPS
-1413 QSDINALTKKLV
+1413 QSEINDLTEKLV
-1425 EARAALHGI
+1425 KARAALHGI
-1434 TLPDPKIKVDNKDEI
+1434 ALPDPKIKVDNKDEI
-1449 SDTEKAAI
+1449 SETEKAEI
-1457 IAKLKEANTEI
+1457 IDKLKKDNTEI

-1478 THKITFTFSDGTAAK
+1478 THKITFTFNDGTTAK

-1575 SDLADEKTMAEKAT
+1575 SELADEKTMAEKAA
-1589 LKAPTNKVKVDDM
+1589 LKAPTNKVKVNDM
-1602 TKISATEKTA
+1602 TAISDSEKTE
-1612 IEAAVKVANPDT
+1612 IENAVKTANPDT
-1624 AEFKIKKVEVD
+1624 AEVKIKTVEVN

-1650 SEMALSDVALQK
+1650 AEMALSDAALQK

-1702 ANKEKDGVTA
+1702 ANKEKDGVTD

-1781 IIDAV
+1781 IKDAV
-1786 YEANKQDTKV
+1786 YEANKQDNKV

-1805 DGGTVNIKYP
+1805 AEGTVNIKYP

-1834 ESTVLAKP
+1834 ESTVLDKP

-1936 DVERVQKSIEK
+1936 DVERVKKSIEK

>member
-1 MKKKITDSNLLSKQR
+1 M
-16 QAAFKK
+16 
-22 AVAMV
+22 
-27 LSTLLIGGM
+27 
-36 VTPYY
+36 
-41 DSVQNVKADGVF
+41 
-53 DGRNMLYANKHSF
+53 
-66 ETTNEYMD
+66 
-74 ITYRVG
+74 
-80 TYEDGEFKFDPYG
+80 
-93 DWVELTY
+93 
-100 EINRKGTFWFIRNWR
+100 
-115 WFTIPENLES
+115 
-125 VQRLEF
+125 
-131 IKDGARVG
+131 
-139 FFDAQTWK
+139 
-147 SNSRFVWSSGDAD
+147 
-160 FASDWNRMTGNS
+160 
-172 DTSYNNSGNT
+172 
-182 LATLGEFKQNTT
+182 
-194 TLFMDWEGRGS
+194 
-205 VKTNFVI
+205 
-212 IGKIVDRTK
+212 
-221 PLYCL
+221 
-226 AGIHQD
+226 
-232 ARDLHYNRGI
+232 
-242 KLQLP
+242 
-247 PKPLLSEG
+247 
-255 YKPALPELT
+255 
-264 EVKKLGAL
+264 
-272 QPDEITKVQKA
+272 
-283 LFDKQDDDFKSK
+283 
-295 LKDGQN
+295 
-301 SIKVNADGSATIT
+301 
-314 YKDDSTYT
+314 
-322 VPANS
+322 
-327 LVKRYIPYS
+327 
-336 ERVRLRDTADTGV
+336 
-349 LNLQNLTQEEQ
+349 
-360 AAVKK
+360 
-365 AVWEANKEDALFKEA
+365 
-380 CLQEDDITVDKTGK
+380 
-394 ATIKYK
+394 
-400 DGSTADIP
+400 
-408 AAMLVYKK
+408 
-416 ASLADQ
+416 
-422 VTPWIGVTT
+422 
-431 GVKNPGQ
+431 
-438 LTTQEQAKVKEVL
+438 
-451 VNVNKQNNK
+451 
-460 LQNAL
+460 
-465 KEGDKSIVV
+465 
-474 NQDGTATI
+474 
-482 TYKDG
+482 
-487 SQDKL
+487 
-492 TANQLVYKLPSLAD
+492 
-506 TTTITPP
+506 
-513 SRIGVKN
+513 KN

-557 DEGGNATFVFND
+557 DEGGNATFVFKD

-581 YTKGQASNPGK
+581 YTKGQASNPGMK
-592 QTYTE
+592 PHTK
-597 GSYTY
+597 GNYTY
-602 QITPIK
+602 LLTPIK
-608 VADMNNISDDNVI
+608 VADMDKINDANVI
-621 DAARRFVY
+621 DAARRFIY
-629 DNYEWAGKDPDFA
+629 DNYDWTGKDSDFA
-642 KEKEKIFL
+642 KEKVKPFL
-650 KQAIGTVC
+650 NVKIGTTC
-658 SGGASLKSSDIKQK
+658 DNGGASLEKS
-672 YNCNINLI
+672 NCNVELR
-680 GHVSSLY
+680 GRHSSLY

-695 AANGVG
+695 SANGVHK
-701 NIKGGADHCLEIR
+701 IIGGTDHSIEIR
-714 GHKPGSYSY
+714 GKIGNNY
-723 DELLFSI
+723 DALFFSI
-730 PKDRLFYADGAA
+730 SKDELFYADGAA
-742 FNPDESK
+742 FNPDEGK
-749 KDADAIID
+749 KDAGAIID

-771 IKKDLQDKGNNLTQD
+771 IKKELEDKGGSLTQD

-792 DEANKKAEEGKKKQ
+792 DKANQKAEEGKKKQ
-806 DNAKAKDEAQKE
+806 DNDKAKDEAQKE
-818 LDKLENLDPTKK
+818 LEKLENLDPTKK

-835 KIKNGTDPEKVREEL
+835 KIKNGTDPEKVRAEL

-864 DKDKLKEQQKDDA
+864 DKDKLKEKQKEEA
-877 KKAIESM
+877 KKAIEGM

-894 ALEDIQNGGDEKAIQ
+894 ALEDIQNGSDENAIQ
-909 KVVNEAKKKNQEEEK
+909 KAVNDAKKKNQEEEK

-960 VKDATDTDGINNAV
+960 IKDAADTAGIDNV
-974 KEAKDKDA
+974 IKEAKDKDA

-996 DDINN
+996 DEVNN
-1001 LQNLTPEEKKELNK
+1001 LQNLTPEEKKEFNK

-1024 DINNAVNEAKQKD
+1024 EIKNAVKEAKEKD
-1037 KQKETEEQKKR
+1037 KQKEEEEKQKRK
-1048 EQAAKDNLQAERE
+1048 QAAQDNLQSERE

-1077 KAKYI
+1077 KDKYI
-1082 GQIEAAGDSA
+1082 AQIDAAGDSA

-1109 AKAEIAKMN
+1109 AKAEIAQMN
-1118 NLSEQERQEADSKI
+1118 NLSEQEKKEADTKI

-1153 IKSALDEIEQL
+1153 IKAALDEIDKL
-1164 QYLNNK
+1164 QHLNKK
-1170 QKAKAKNLVQGSASK
+1170 QKEKAKNLVQGSASK

-1282 KDKLQSE
+1282 KDKLQAE
-1289 INKSTDIKNKT
+1289 IDKSTEIKDKT
-1300 GDPTYPEA
+1300 DDSTYPEA

-1316 EAALNEAQAA
+1316 EAALNAAQAA
-1326 MTDPS
+1326 MTDQS
-1331 IKDQSKID
+1331 ITEQGKID
-1339 QLAEKLK
+1339 QLTENLK
-1346 NARMALDG
+1346 NARKALDG
-1354 AIWDKLLQEID
+1354 AMWVKLLQEID
-1365 AATQDQTK
+1365 EANKDQMK
-1373 DKYKQEET
+1373 DKYKQEEAA
-1381 TVKTALDTALQ
+1381 VKTALDTALQ
-1392 QAKDAVAKHDNDA
+1392 QAQAAVAKHDNDA
-1405 IELNQLPS
+1405 IELDKLPS
-1413 QSDINALTKKLV
+1413 QSEINALTEKLV
-1425 EARAALHGI
+1425 KARAALHGI
-1434 TLPDPKIKVDNKDEI
+1434 ALPDPKIKVDNKDEI
-1449 SDTEKAAI
+1449 SETEKAEI
-1457 IAKLKEANTEI
+1457 IDKLKKDNTEI

-1478 THKITFTFSDGTAAK
+1478 THKITFTFNDGTTAK

-1575 SDLADEKTMAEKAT
+1575 SELADEKTMAEKAA
-1589 LKAPTNKVKVDDM
+1589 LKAPTNKVKVNDM
-1602 TKISATEKTA
+1602 TAISDSEKTE
-1612 IEAAVKVANPDT
+1612 IENAVKTANPDT
-1624 AEFKIKKVEVD
+1624 AEVKIKTVEVN

-1650 SEMALSDVALQK
+1650 AEMALSDAALQK

-1702 ANKEKDGVTA
+1702 ANKEKDGVTD

-1781 IIDAV
+1781 IKDAV
-1786 YEANKQDTKV
+1786 YEANKQDNKV

-1805 DGGTVNIKYP
+1805 AEGTVNIKYP

-1834 ESTVLAKP
+1834 ESTVLDKP

-1961 EKREVTITFRDKSS
+1961 EKREVTITFSDKSS

-2030 ALAYAF
+2030 ALAYVF

>member
-1 MKKKITDSNLLSKQR
+1 MLSKQR

-22 AVAMV
+22 AMAMV
-27 LSTLLIGGM
+27 LSTLLISGM

-336 ERVRLRDTADTGV
+336 ERVRLRDAADTGV

-451 VNVNKQNNK
+451 VNVNKQNSK

-520 AKKLEQAEVEEVKKQ
+520 AKKLDPAEVEEVKKQ

-557 DEGGNATFVFND
+557 DEGGNATFVFKD

-581 YTKGQASNPGK
+581 YTKGQASNPGMK
-592 QTYTE
+592 PHNR
-597 GSYTY
+597 GNYTY
-602 QITPIK
+602 LLTPIK
-608 VADMNNISDDNVI
+608 VADMDKINDANVI
-621 DAARRFVY
+621 DAARRFIY
-629 DNYEWAGKDPDFA
+629 DNYDWTGKDDDFA
-642 KEKEKIFL
+642 KEKVKPFL
-650 KQAIGTVC
+650 NVKIGTTC
-658 SGGASLKSSDIKQK
+658 DNGGASLEKS
-672 YNCNINLI
+672 NCNVELRGRNA
-680 GHVSSLY
+680 SLY

-695 AANGVG
+695 SANGVHK
-701 NIKGGADHCLEIR
+701 IIGGTDHSIEIR
-714 GHKPGSYSY
+714 GKIGNNY
-723 DELLFSI
+723 DALFFSI
-730 PKDRLFYADGAA
+730 SKDELFYADGAA
-742 FNPDESK
+742 FNPDEGK
-749 KDADAIID
+749 KDAGAIID

-771 IKKDLQDKGNNLTQD
+771 IKKELEDKGGSLTQD

-792 DEANKKAEEGKKKQ
+792 DKANQKAEEGKKKQ
-806 DNAKAKDEAQKE
+806 DNDKAKDEAKKE
-818 LDKLENLDPTKK
+818 LEKLENLDPAKK

-835 KIKNGTDPEKVREEL
+835 KIQNGADPEKVREEL

-864 DKDKLKEQQKDDA
+864 DKDKLKEQQKEDA

-884 GDLPEAAKKK
+884 GDLPEDAKKK
-894 ALEDIQNGGDEKAIQ
+894 ALEDIQNGSDENAIQ
-909 KVVNEAKKKNQEEEK
+909 KAVNDAKKKNQEEEK

-1048 EQAAKDNLQAERE
+1048 EQAAKDNLQSERE

-1077 KAKYI
+1077 KDKYI
-1082 GQIEAAGDSA
+1082 AQIDAAGDSA

-1109 AKAEIAKMN
+1109 AKAEIAQMN
-1118 NLSEQERQEADSKI
+1118 NLSEQEKKEADTKI

-1153 IKSALDEIEQL
+1153 IKAALDEIEKL
-1164 QYLNNK
+1164 QHLNKK

-1191 LQDANELDNSMQR
+1191 LQDANELDSSMQR

-1282 KDKLQSE
+1282 KDKLQAE
-1289 INKSTDIKNKT
+1289 IDKSTEIKDKT
-1300 GDPTYPEA
+1300 DDPTYPEA

-1316 EAALNEAQAA
+1316 EAALNAAQAA
-1326 MTDPS
+1326 MTDQS
-1331 IKDQSKID
+1331 ITEQSKID

-1449 SDTEKAAI
+1449 SETEKAEI
-1457 IAKLKEANTEI
+1457 IDKLKKDNTEI

-1478 THKITFTFSDGTAAK
+1478 THKITFTFNDGTTAK

-1575 SDLADEKTMAEKAT
+1575 SELADEKTMAEKAA
-1589 LKAPTNKVKVDDM
+1589 LKAPTNKVKVNDM
-1602 TKISATEKTA
+1602 TAISDSEKTE
-1612 IEAAVKVANPDT
+1612 IENAVKTANPDT
-1624 AEFKIKKVEVD
+1624 AEVKIKTVEVN

-1650 SEMALSDVALQK
+1650 AEMALSDAALQK

-1702 ANKEKDGVTA
+1702 ANKEKDGVTD

-1781 IIDAV
+1781 IKDAV
-1786 YEANKQDTKV
+1786 YEANKQDNKV

-1805 DGGTVNIKYP
+1805 AEGTVNIKYP

-1834 ESTVLAKP
+1834 ESTVLDKP

>member
-16 QAAFKK
+16 QATFKK

-131 IKDGARVG
+131 IKDGSRVG

-272 QPDEITKVQKA
+272 QQDEMTKVQKA

-336 ERVRLRDTADTGV
+336 ERVRLRDAADTGV

-380 CLQEDDITVDKTGK
+380 CLQEDNITVDKTGK

-451 VNVNKQNNK
+451 VNVNKQNSK

-557 DEGGNATFVFND
+557 DEGGNATFVFKD

-608 VADMNNISDDNVI
+608 VADMNNISNELLS

-629 DNYEWAGKDPDFA
+629 DNYEWMGKDNSDYS
-642 KEKEKIFL
+642 KEKAKKFLNEGGGKIAS
-650 KQAIGTVC
+650 KAIFYLTEQKSEGKVKLIPHI
-658 SGGASLKSSDIKQK
+658 ASL
-672 YNCNINLI
+672 
-680 GHVSSLY
+680 G
-687 IGQGSFGD
+687 
-695 AANGVG
+695 
-701 NIKGGADHCLEIR
+701 IKGPGFQDRGVSYISQGVKYGSLEIH
-714 GHKPGSYSY
+714 GDKGTYEGESA
-723 DELLFSI
+723 LLFTLT
-730 PKDRLFYADGAA
+730 KDKLFYADGAA

-771 IKKDLQDKGNNLTQD
+771 IKKELEDKGGSLTQD

-792 DEANKKAEEGKKKQ
+792 DKANQKAEEGKKKQ
-806 DNAKAKDEAQKE
+806 DNDKAKEEAQKE
-818 LDKLENLDPTKK
+818 LEKLENLDPTKK

-835 KIKNGTDPEKVREEL
+835 KIKNGTDPEKVRAEL

-864 DKDKLKEQQKDDA
+864 DKDKLKEKQKEEA
-877 KKAIESM
+877 KKAIEGM
-884 GDLPEAAKKK
+884 GDLPEDAKKK
-894 ALEDIQNGGDEKAIQ
+894 ALEDIQNGSDENAIQ
-909 KVVNEAKKKNQEEEK
+909 KAVNDAKKKNQEEEK

-960 VKDATDTDGINNAV
+960 IKDAADTAGIDNV
-974 KEAKDKDA
+974 IKEAKDKDA

-996 DDINN
+996 DEVNN
-1001 LQNLTPEEKKELNK
+1001 LQNLTPEEKKEFNK

-1024 DINNAVNEAKQKD
+1024 EIKNAVKEAKEKD
-1037 KQKETEEQKKR
+1037 KQKEEEEKQKRK
-1048 EQAAKDNLQAERE
+1048 QAAQDNLQSERE

-1077 KAKYI
+1077 KDKYI
-1082 GQIEAAGDSA
+1082 AQIDAAGDSA

-1109 AKAEIAKMN
+1109 AKAEIAQMN

-1153 IKSALDEIEQL
+1153 IKAALDEIEQL

-1191 LQDANELDNSMQR
+1191 LQDANELDSSMQR

-1213 EKMPEDADIVTA
+1213 EKMPEDAAIANDPAKV
-1225 EGLQAKKDLLE
+1225 QAKKDLQQ
-1236 KLKEAQELLDKDKGT
+1236 KLKEAQDLLDKDQGT
-1251 EKEKADVERLIKE
+1251 EQEKADVERLIKE
-1264 IEDLAKKFIP
+1264 IEELAKKLIP
-1274 GGVTAQLI
+1274 DGVTAQLI
-1282 KDKLQSE
+1282 KDKLQAE
-1289 INKSTDIKNKT
+1289 IDKSTEIKDKT
-1300 GDPTYPEA
+1300 DDSTYPEA

-1316 EAALNEAQAA
+1316 EAALNAAQAA
-1326 MTDPS
+1326 MTDQS
-1331 IKDQSKID
+1331 ITEQSKID
-1339 QLAEKLK
+1339 QLTENLK
-1346 NARMALDG
+1346 NARKALDG
-1354 AIWDKLLQEID
+1354 AMWDKLLHEID
-1365 AATQDQTK
+1365 EANKDQMK
-1373 DKYKQEET
+1373 DKYKQEEAA
-1381 TVKTALDTALQ
+1381 VKTALDTALQ
-1392 QAKDAVAKHDNDA
+1392 QAQAAVAKHDNDA
-1405 IELNQLPS
+1405 IELDKLPS
-1413 QSDINALTKKLV
+1413 QSEINDLTEKLV
-1425 EARAALHGI
+1425 KARAALHGI
-1434 TLPDPKIKVDNKDEI
+1434 ALPDPKIKVDNKDEI
-1449 SDTEKAAI
+1449 SETEKAEI
-1457 IAKLKEANTEI
+1457 IDKLKKDNTEI

-1478 THKITFTFSDGTAAK
+1478 THKITFTFNDGTTAK

-1575 SDLADEKTMAEKAT
+1575 SELADEKTMAEKAA
-1589 LKAPTNKVKVDDM
+1589 LKAPTNKVKVNDM
-1602 TKISATEKTA
+1602 TAISDSEKTE
-1612 IEAAVKVANPDT
+1612 IENAVKTANPDT
-1624 AEFKIKKVEVD
+1624 AEVKIKTVEVN

-1650 SEMALSDVALQK
+1650 AEMALSDAALQK

-1702 ANKEKDGVTA
+1702 ANKEKDGVTD

-1781 IIDAV
+1781 IKDAV
-1786 YEANKQDTKV
+1786 YEANKQDNKV

-1805 DGGTVNIKYP
+1805 AEGTVNIKYP

-1834 ESTVLAKP
+1834 ESTVLDKP

-1961 EKREVTITFRDKSS
+1961 EKREVTITFSDKSS

>member
-1 MKKKITDSNLLSKQR
+1 MKKKTTDSNLLSKHGH
-16 QAAFKK
+16 AAFKK

-131 IKDGARVG
+131 IKDGSRVG

-205 VKTNFVI
+205 AKTNFVI

-272 QPDEITKVQKA
+272 QADEMTKVQKA

-336 ERVRLRDTADTGV
+336 ERVRLRDAADTGV

-380 CLQEDDITVDKTGK
+380 CLQEDNITVDKTGK

-451 VNVNKQNNK
+451 VNVNKQNSK

-520 AKKLEQAEVEEVKKQ
+520 AKKLDPAEVEEVKKQ

-581 YTKGQASNPGK
+581 YTKGQPAGNPGK
-592 QTYTE
+592 QPYTE
-597 GSYTY
+597 GSYVY
-602 QITPIK
+602 EVTPIK
-608 VADMNNISDDNVI
+608 VADMDKISDDNVI

-629 DNYEWAGKDPDFA
+629 DNYEWTGKDPDFA
-642 KEKEKIFL
+642 KEKEKTFL
-650 KQAIGTVC
+650 KVE
-658 SGGASLKSSDIKQK
+658 GGKTCKGGFPLMQK
-672 YNCNINLI
+672 DNGGIALQ
-680 GHVSSLY
+680 GHVASMY
-687 IGQGSFGD
+687 ISNGAFGD
-695 AANGVG
+695 AGKGVVR
-701 NIKGGADHCLEIR
+701 IKDGDDHSIEIHGQKAGGISDDDR
-714 GHKPGSYSY
+714 FFKV
-723 DELLFSI
+723 
-730 PKDRLFYADGAA
+730 PKDILFYADGAA
-742 FNPDESK
+742 FNPDEGK
-749 KDADAIID
+749 KDAGAIID

-771 IKKDLQDKGNNLTQD
+771 IKKELEDKGGSLTQD

-792 DEANKKAEEGKKKQ
+792 DKANQKAEEGKKKQ
-806 DNAKAKDEAQKE
+806 DNDKAKDEAQKE
-818 LDKLENLDPTKK
+818 LEKLENLDPAKK

-835 KIKNGTDPEKVREEL
+835 KIKNGADPAKVREEL

-864 DKDKLKEQQKDDA
+864 DKDKLKEQQKEDA

-884 GDLPEAAKKK
+884 GDLPEADKKK

-996 DDINN
+996 DEVNN

-1024 DINNAVNEAKQKD
+1024 EIKNAVKEAKEKD
-1037 KQKETEEQKKR
+1037 KQKEEEEKQKRK
-1048 EQAAKDNLQAERE
+1048 QAAQDNLQSERE

-1077 KAKYI
+1077 KDKYI
-1082 GQIEAAGDSA
+1082 AQIDAAGDSA

-1109 AKAEIAKMN
+1109 AKAEIAQMN
-1118 NLSEQERQEADSKI
+1118 NLSEQEKKEADTKI

-1153 IKSALDEIEQL
+1153 IKAALDEIEKL
-1164 QYLNNK
+1164 QHLNKK
-1170 QKAKAKNLVQGSASK
+1170 QKEKAKNLVQGSASK

-1300 GDPTYPEA
+1300 GDPTYPKA

-1381 TVKTALDTALQ
+1381 TVKTALNTALQ

-1413 QSDINALTKKLV
+1413 QSEINALTKKLV

-1529 PEKAEILAKLQEKN
+1529 PEKAEILAKLKEKN

-1575 SDLADEKTMAEKAT
+1575 SDLADEKTMAEKAV
-1589 LKAPTNKVKVDDM
+1589 LKAPTNKVKVNDM
-1602 TKISATEKTA
+1602 TAISADEKTA
-1612 IEAAVKVANPDT
+1612 IEDAVKAANPDT
-1624 AEFKIKKVEVD
+1624 AEVKINKVEVK
-1635 QAENKVKVTYQDDSV
+1635 QAENKVKVTYEDNSV
-1650 SEMALSDVALQK
+1650 AEMNLSDAAVQK

-1691 EIAKIKDAVFE
+1691 EIAKIKEAVYE
-1702 ANKEKDGVTA
+1702 ANKDKDGVTD

-1781 IIDAV
+1781 IKDAV
-1786 YEANKQDTKV
+1786 YEANKQDNKV

-1805 DGGTVNIKYP
+1805 AEGTVNIKYP

-1834 ESTVLAKP
+1834 ESTVLDKP

-1936 DVERVQKSIEK
+1936 DVERVKKSIEK